1 MSAKLSLCVS
11 DEFISKRMRRGEAS
25 YAMADVH
32 DDPLED
38 DITAALLIAAESRHL
53 EGQDEHGER
62 DGFSSTDD
70 EHLRLRKL
78 VAIQR
83 FGDAGGDLSH
93 HGTMVACVS

>member
-1 MSAKLSLCVS
+1 
-11 DEFISKRMRRGEAS
+11 
-25 YAMADVH
+25 MADLH

-53 EGQDEHGER
+53 EGQDEDGER
-62 DGFSSTDD
+62 DGFSTTDD

-83 FGDAGGDLSH
+83 FGDVAPRHDGSMCVMRND
-93 HGTMVACVS
+93 MVVPG